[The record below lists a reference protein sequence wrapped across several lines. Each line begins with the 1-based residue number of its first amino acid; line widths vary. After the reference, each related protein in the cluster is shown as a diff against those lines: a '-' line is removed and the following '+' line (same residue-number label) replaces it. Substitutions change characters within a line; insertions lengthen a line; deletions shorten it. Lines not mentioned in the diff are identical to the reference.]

1 MYRVDSNTQALP
13 YQRKFLWVH
22 FVSIWDGSFLADSKE
37 LLVLAS
43 YCQLVPTKKLWDVR
57 FYKGHAGLKRVLSL
71 PVIFFFFHR
80 SIDLRKLIFTSNS
93 ITESTGF
100 KFFSNNIPRV
110 RFCSVIL
117 ENKNVADVFQRFP
130 LNANANLN
138 SNFSFLFFYCIFL
151 IIYFFFSCIYRLP
164 LF

>member
-1 MYRVDSNTQALP
+1 MFFHYL
-13 YQRKFLWVH
+13 
-22 FVSIWDGSFLADSKE
+22 SF
-37 LLVLAS
+37 
-43 YCQLVPTKKLWDVR
+43 
-57 FYKGHAGLKRVLSL
+57 F
-71 PVIFFFFHR
+71 FFFFHR

-100 KFFSNNIPRV
+100 TFFSNNIPRV

-151 IIYFFFSCIYRLP
+151 IIYFFFRVFIDCHYFNLLLKRFTSWLDFFHFQFSKGGKASRPINI
-164 LF
+164 